1 MTGEMMREEQMSDNP
16 SPALWRVILSVAVDP
31 GSLIRNRLADTRL
44 VSSLLVS
51 GVAFMLFF
59 LQTGIDRA
67 REGQLNAGG
76 VALLSLVGF
85 IYGTVGIG
93 MTGVVGWAGARL
105 MGGSGRLG
113 EAIRAFALAYSA
125 TLIYAAMG
133 LMFSLI
139 LGWNT
144 AVAFGVTG
152 VLWALGPMISVL
164 KGMVGGR
171 GWPATL
177 LATACGLMVLVGW
190 ARVGWLAGWLG

>member
-1 MTGEMMREEQMSDNP
+1 MGEMMRDERMSDDP
-16 SPALWRVILSVAVDP
+16 PPALWRVILSVAVDP
-31 GSLIRNRLADTRL
+31 GSLIRNRLADTRF
-44 VSSLLVS
+44 VSALLVS

-67 REGQLNAGG
+67 REGQISAGG
-76 VALLSLVGF
+76 VVLLSLVGF
-85 IYGTVGIG
+85 TYGTVGIS

-105 MGGSGRLG
+105 LGGSGKLG

-125 TLIYAAMG
+125 TLIYTSLG
-133 LMFSLI
+133 LMFSVI

-171 GWPATL
+171 SWPATL

-190 ARVGWLAGWLG
+190 ARVGWLAGMLG